1 VSATT
6 GRGRMPAERFDRLY
20 RASSDPWDYLGSEYE
35 RVKYSE
41 TLAALGPGPF
51 ARGLEVGC
59 SIGAFTEQLA
69 PRCDELVAIDFA
81 PRAVAIAR
89 ERLAELPNVELICAD
104 FPEQVPAGPWDAI
117 VCSEVLYYLDE
128 PTLRQA
134 IVWLRAQLQRGAS
147 VLAVSWRGE
156 GSEEPMRG
164 DEAHELLTAELAR
177 WHAFDG
183 RRVGYRLD
191 RFDGR

>member
-1 VSATT
+1 MS
-6 GRGRMPAERFDRLY
+6 AERFERLY

-35 RVKYSE
+35 REKYAE

-51 ARGLEVGC
+51 ARALEVGC
-59 SIGAFTEQLA
+59 SIGAFTELLA
-69 PRCDELVAIDFA
+69 PRCEELVAIDFA
-81 PRAVAIAR
+81 PRALELAR
-89 ERLAELPNVELICAD
+89 ERLADLPNVELICVG
-104 FPEQVPAGPWDAI
+104 FPEQVPPGRWDAI

-128 PTLRQA
+128 PTLRRA
-134 IVWLRAQLQRGAS
+134 IGWLRAQLRRGAS

-183 RRVGYRLD
+183 RRAGYRLD

>member
-1 VSATT
+1 MSSAT
-6 GRGRMPAERFDRLY
+6 GRGRMSAERFERLY
-20 RASSDPWDYLGSEYE
+20 RASSDPWDYSSSEYE
-35 RVKYSE
+35 REKYAE

-51 ARGLEVGC
+51 ARVLEVGC
-59 SIGAFTEQLA
+59 SIGAFTELLA
-69 PRCDELVAIDFA
+69 PRCEQLVAIDFA
-81 PRAVAIAR
+81 PRALELAR
-89 ERLAELPNVELICAD
+89 ERLADVPNVELICAG
-104 FPEQVPAGPWDAI
+104 FPEQVPAGRWEAI

-128 PTLRQA
+128 PTLRRA
-134 IVWLRAQLQRGAS
+134 IVWLRAQLRLGAS

-183 RRVGYRLD
+183 RRAGYRLD